1 MIEVIRDNTK
11 EKFYTV
17 CENCLSELSYD
28 YEDVI
33 INDIEYSYIPDRHI
47 TCPVCHKETFTG
59 LKTKETYTFDGNHFK
74 PISGLLSACCS
85 TTPPGTFNGP
95 D

>member
-11 EKFYTV
+11 EKFYTL

-33 INDIEYSYIPDRHI
+33 INEVEYSYIPDRRI
-47 TCPVCHKETFTG
+47 ICPVCHKETFAG
-59 LKTKETYTFDGNHFK
+59 LKTKESYTFDGNHFK
-74 PISGLLSACCS
+74 PMSGLLSACCS
-85 TTPPGTFNGP
+85 TTPASFNGP
-95 D
+95 E